1 MTTGMAGMTDAR
13 RMTAGVPGMTEAR
26 HMTTHLRA

>member
-1 MTTGMAGMTDAR
+1 MTTDVAGMTDAR
-13 RMTAGVPGMTEAR
+13 GMTAGVPGMTDAR

>member
-1 MTTGMAGMTDAR
+1 MTTGVAGVTDAR

>member
-26 HMTTHLRA
+26 HMTTHLQA

>member
-1 MTTGMAGMTDAR
+1 MTTGVAGMTDAR